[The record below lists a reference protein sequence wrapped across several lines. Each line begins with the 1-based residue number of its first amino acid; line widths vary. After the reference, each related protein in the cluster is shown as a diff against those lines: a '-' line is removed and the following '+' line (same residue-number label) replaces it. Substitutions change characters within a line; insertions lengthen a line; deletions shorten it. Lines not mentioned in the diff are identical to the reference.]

1 MNLGEDNSTDSD
13 FHFSPRRKPKKD
25 FFRALSTSQNKSD
38 TNELDLFL
46 ADDSTDVL
54 SLLKYPTLKK
64 MFRKYNTALPS
75 SASAERLFR
84 VAGKIFQPCRSLL
97 SDEPFE
103 KMIFFKVNRTQ

>member
-1 MNLGEDNSTDSD
+1 
-13 FHFSPRRKPKKD
+13 
-25 FFRALSTSQNKSD
+25 
-38 TNELDLFL
+38 
-46 ADDSTDVL
+46 L